1 RRLRVRPRSCS
12 VRRRQHTSDRSLHP
26 RSAFHSLHKKPQ
38 GPPLIY
44 VRHVIRTPAGAQWRR
59 GGRVGGSTRHPCFV
73 CFVRGCSHRSC
84 PVFARPLP
92 DLCPT
97 APFPL
102 SFRVC
107 DSKSGG
113 VGNSPP
119 LFSIFFERHG

>member
-44 VRHVIRTPAGAQWRR
+44 VRHVIRTSAGAQWRR
-59 GGRVGGSTRHPCFV
+59 GGRVGGFRRRLS
-73 CFVRGCSHRSC
+73 SHVLPAGASIVLARS
-84 PVFARPLP
+84 LP

-119 LFSIFFERHG
+119 LFSIS